1 MMIPMIERLKQP
13 KALVADGAM
22 GTMLFQR
29 GLKQGESPEKFNL
42 EKPEMLEEIA
52 REYLDAGADIVQTNT
67 FGASP
72 LKLAAFG
79 LAEKTEEINS
89 SAVEAVRKAVSGRAY
104 ISASCGPSGKLLEP
118 YGDVSADVMSDSY
131 LRQTKVLI
139 EEGVDA
145 ICVETM
151 TDLSEALISV
161 RAARSNSSSIPIF
174 ATMTF
179 DATPRGFFTIMGT
192 SVKQAV
198 KELTE
203 AGADVLG
210 TNCGNGIVNMVSI
223 AREMRKFTTL
233 PLIVQ
238 SNAGIPVLKN
248 GVLSYPDTPE
258 FMARHVPELLNLGV
272 KIIGGCCG
280 TTPAHIAGI
289 RREVDNYY
297 NFAQPL

>member
-89 SAVEAVRKAVSGRAY
+89 SAVEAVRRAVSGRAY

-118 YGDVSADVMSDSY
+118 YGDVSAEVMSDSY

-139 EEGVDA
+139 EEGADA

-161 RAARSNSSSIPIF
+161 RAARSNSASIPIF

-192 SVKQAV
+192 SVETAV
-198 KELTE
+198 KELIE

-223 AREMRKFTTL
+223 AREMRKFTTF

-248 GVLSYPDTPE
+248 GILSYPESPE
-258 FMARHVPELLNLGV
+258 FMARYVPELLNLGV
-272 KIIGGCCG
+272 KVVGGCCG
-280 TTPAHIAGI
+280 TTPAHIVRI
-289 RREVDNYY
+289 RRAVDDYY
-297 NFAQPL
+297 NSAQPH

>member
-1 MMIPMIERLKQP
+1 MIPLIERLKQP

-22 GTMLFQR
+22 GTILFQR
-29 GLKQGESPEKFNL
+29 GLKQGENPEKLNL
-42 EKPEMLEEIA
+42 EKSEMLEEIS
-52 REYLDAGADIVQTNT
+52 RDYLDAGAEVVQTNT

-72 LKLAAFG
+72 LKLAPFG

-89 SAVEAVRKAVSGRAY
+89 NAVRAVRKAVSSRAY

-118 YGDVSADVMSDSY
+118 YGDVSVDDMSDSY
-131 LRQTKVLI
+131 FRQIKVLI

-151 TDLSEALISV
+151 TDLNEALIAV
-161 RAARSNSSSIPIF
+161 RTAKSISSSIPVI

-179 DATPRGFFTIMGT
+179 DATPRGFFTIMGA
-192 SVKQAV
+192 SVEQAI
-198 KELTE
+198 KGLKE
-203 AGADVLG
+203 AGADVIG
-210 TNCGNGIVNMVSI
+210 TNCGNGIENMVKI
-223 AREMRKFTTL
+223 AREMRKLTTL

-248 GVLSYPDTPE
+248 GILNYPETPE
-258 FMARHVPELLNLGV
+258 FMARFVPELLNIGV

-280 TTPAHIAGI
+280 TTPAHIAKI
-289 RREVDNYY
+289 RRAVDDYY
-297 NFAQPL
+297 NSAQMH